1 LEEASFC
8 SPEMLTS
15 VIDKKLSPS
24 YNYFVSDT
32 FSIGLVALYAMT
44 LINPI
49 IAYNNKLR
57 EIDYYYIESLL
68 RIATQHDYS

>member
-1 LEEASFC
+1 
-8 SPEMLTS
+8 MLTS